1 MAAVIEFLLK
11 VRTYRFEIHSY
22 TLFQKADDSKYLN
35 IYVLNK
41 LNFGFYMICV
51 I

>member
-11 VRTYRFEIHSY
+11 EHTDLKY
-22 TLFQKADDSKYLN
+22 TATPYFRKQMILN